1 MKQNNILA
9 LGVIGVGIVAAAITG
24 YQATNLGTSTSVGK
38 NQIPKDAVTA
48 TGEAQGLGGPVK
60 VEVIANAEKIFSIN
74 VLDASGETPN
84 IGTLA
89 VDQLPASIFEAN
101 SLAVDSVTGATITS
115 TAIKNAAAQ
124 AIENAGFDP
133 SNFGFVKEEKKE
145 VVVNTDDIPADA
157 VTVTGEAQGLGGPV
171 TVEITATADKIYNL
185 TAVGD
190 NETPGIGTKALEELP
205 GEIISANSLSVDAI
219 SGATVT
225 SDAIKEAAKKALESA
240 GLDAANFTGASSDA
254 KDAPAETKESEA
266 ETKKDADS
274 KKDIP
279 ADAVTVTGEAQ
290 GLGGPVTVEITATAD
305 TIYDL
310 VATGDKETPGI
321 GTKALEELPGKIV
334 SANSLDV
341 DAVSGATVTSEAIK
355 EAAKKALESADF
367 DKAAAQETEAEETKA
382 EETKAEESEAET
394 EKDADSKEA
403 ETRKDADSKKDAA
416 DEVTATGEAQGLGGP
431 VKVEI
436 TAIAD
441 KIIKLVATGDKETP
455 GIGTKALEELPGKII
470 SANNINVDAIS
481 GATITSDAIKE
492 AAKKALESAGIDPSI
507 FLK

>member
-1 MKQNNILA
+1 MKQKNIVA
-9 LGVIGVGIVAAAITG
+9 LGVIGVGIIAAAVTG
-24 YQATNLGTSTSVGK
+24 YQARNLGTSSSVAK
-38 NQIPKDAVTA
+38 SQIPADAVTA

-101 SLAVDSVTGATITS
+101 SLSVDSVSGATITS

-124 AIENAGFDP
+124 AIESAGFDP
-133 SNFGFVKEEKKE
+133 ANFGFVKEEKKE
-145 VVVNTDDIPADA
+145 VVVDTSDIPADA
-157 VTVTGEAQGLGGPV
+157 VTATGEAQGLGGPV
-171 TVEITATADKIYNL
+171 KVEITATADKIYNL
-185 TAVGD
+185 VATGD

-205 GEIISANSLSVDAI
+205 GAIISANSVDVDAI

-240 GLDAANFTGASSDA
+240 GFSGGSADAADTKETA
-254 KDAPAETKESEA
+254 AETEKA
-266 ETKKDADS
+266 ADE

-290 GLGGPVTVEITATAD
+290 GLGGPVKVEITATAD
-305 TIYDL
+305 KIYDV

-321 GTKALEELPGKIV
+321 GSKALEELPEAII
-334 SANSLDV
+334 SANSVDV
-341 DAVSGATVTSEAIK
+341 DAISGATVTSDAIK

-367 DKAAAQETEAEETKA
+367 DKADSK
-382 EETKAEESEAET
+382 ESEAET
-394 EKDADSKEA
+394 
-403 ETRKDADSKKDAA
+403 KKASDDKSAS
-416 DEVTATGEAQGLGGP
+416 DEVTAEGEAQGLGGP

-436 TAIAD
+436 TATAD

-455 GIGTKALEELPGKII
+455 GIG
-470 SANNINVDAIS
+470 S
-481 GATITSDAIKE
+481 
-492 AAKKALESAGIDPSI
+492 KALESAGFDPASY
-507 FLK
+507 K